1 MATNLKYTLCRTR
14 TNTPL
19 VSIESNFGN
28 GQEFDPKTLR
38 ELAEAL
44 KNIADESEK
53 IDLGKHYKPTKKS
66 IDI

>member
-19 VSIESNFGN
+19 VSIESNLGN

-38 ELAEAL
+38 ELAEAF
-44 KNIADESEK
+44 KKIADESEK
-53 IDLGKHYKPTKKS
+53 IDLGKHYKPIKKS